1 MWFKTWYCGRKTITQ
16 GEHRAL
22 RHLIEECEG
31 LIAQGP
37 LGGVV
42 AGLWGPP
49 QALDGDAPLGHA
61 IEPPNAALPVR
72 ARRAQEE
79 CIGEVP
85 AEGQIFVPRIGHS
98 LEEPVGVS
106 VPERR
111 SRVEPGHEPLVEHAP
126 IPAARCDT
134 GGGQGRGDP
143 HTDIIKL
150 GEWQR
155 GFPRVPHPPVDH
167 RPHPPPA
174 PPPAPARHPVLEEPR
189 GRADAREVRFKGLK
203 VMGRE
208 GGSEERQIGLVADPA
223 ENRLQARIVLHEKLE
238 HPGVGVFLRHRIG
251 DEVLQPRA
259 EAPGVLSILTIGRC
273 GPDLEEGTHA
283 PAVGQREGLVLRQ
296 VLRPGQ
302 KVREG
307 FGRVVDL
314 PDPGPGDGATTSGLA
329 GKEM

>member
-1 MWFKTWYCGRKTITQ
+1 M
-16 GEHRAL
+16 
-22 RHLIEECEG
+22 
-31 LIAQGP
+31 
-37 LGGVV
+37 
-42 AGLWGPP
+42 AGLRGPP
-49 QALDGDAPLGHA
+49 QALDGDAPLRHA
-61 IEPPNAALPVR
+61 IEPPHSALPIR

-79 CIGEVP
+79 RIGEVP
-85 AEGQIFVPRIGHS
+85 PEGQILVAGIGHA

-111 SRVEPGHEPLVEHAP
+111 SRIEPGHEPLVEHAP
-126 IPAARCDT
+126 IPAARRDT
-134 GGGQGRGDP
+134 GGREGGHDP
-143 HTDIIKL
+143 HADIVQL
-150 GEWQR
+150 GEGQR

-189 GRADAREVRFKGLK
+189 GRADAREVRFEGLK
-203 VMGRE
+203 VVGRE
-208 GGSEERQIGLVADPA
+208 GRSEERRIGLVADPA
-223 ENRLQARIVLHEKLE
+223 EDRLQARIVLHEKLE

-251 DEVLQPRA
+251 DEVLEPRA
-259 EAPGVLSILTIGRC
+259 EAPEVLSTLTIGRG

-283 PAVGQREGLVLRQ
+283 PAVGQREGLVLGQ

-314 PDPGPGDGATTSGLA
+314 PDPGPGDGTTASGLA